1 MPGHRVGALRTTV
14 LAYQVQAAVDAGGGA
29 GGSDN
34 IAVIYVQHILV
45 YRHLGISS
53 QKIGHPLPVGGCR
66 TAVE

>member
-45 YRHLGISS
+45 YRHLGIS
-53 QKIGHPLPVGGCR
+53 
-66 TAVE
+66 